1 MNFPSRIVLYL
12 LAGGVAGLLVILLT
26 DITGILRI
34 SDQINPTPTDLSH
47 TTLASTL
54 FGAFLGALF
63 GAASNLASGTRD
75 WLRAVGIGFGIGLAA
90 GFVGINFGMAIFGAL
105 YVPRAPNPLA
115 FIGNVIARALG
126 FAFIGALAGTAEGL
140 RKWTMRIG
148 RNGLIGGA
156 IGGFLGGTVFEIAP
170 YLLPGVRAGAICRT
184 LGFVITGAMIGLFI
198 ALVQELFKEA
208 WIKVQVGRNE
218 FSKEILI
225 EKAESKI
232 GRNELCDIPLFG
244 NPQIGKSHALIVVQ
258 PSGGYA
264 VRDTGESPL
273 GVLVNESKISAEQR
287 LRSGDRIQ
295 IADRVLVF
303 FEKQVQQ
310 RTVVANR
317 DVKAPSA
324 GGFQPGVSP
333 YSLARGGGGARLTV
347 IAGPHTGQSFA
358 LQPGIV
364 FGRDPGNSGALP
376 ADTKASR
383 RHAQLVADSAGVA
396 LEDLGSTN
404 GTFVNGQRI
413 TRVALAPG
421 DQIVVGSSTLRVE

>member
-1 MNFPSRIVLYL
+1 MNFPSRIMLYL
-12 LAGGVAGLLVILLT
+12 IAGGIAGLLVIFLT

-34 SDQINPTPTDLSH
+34 SDHWPPSLSDLSH
-47 TTLASTL
+47 TTTAAVF
-54 FGAFLGALF
+54 FGGFLGGLL

-75 WLRAVGIGFGIGLAA
+75 WPKAIGIGFGVGLVA
-90 GFVGINFGMAIFGAL
+90 GFVGITFGMAVFGPL
-105 YVPRAPNPLA
+105 YNPKPTNPFA

-126 FAFIGALAGTAEGL
+126 WAFIGALAGTAEGW
-140 RKWTMRIG
+140 RKWTVRIG

-156 IGGFLGGTVFEIAP
+156 IGGLLGGTVFEIAP
-170 YLLPGVRAGAICRT
+170 YLMPGVRAGGVSRT

-208 WIKVQVGRNE
+208 WIKIQVGRNE

-232 GRNELCDIPLFG
+232 GRSELCDITLFG
-244 NPQIGKSHALIVVQ
+244 NPQIGKSHALIVAQ
-258 PSGGYA
+258 PSGGYV
-264 VRDTGESPL
+264 VRDTGESPV
-273 GVLVNESKISAEQR
+273 GVLVNGAKITDEQR
-287 LRSGDRIQ
+287 LRSGDQIQ
-295 IADRVLVF
+295 IVDRVLVF
-303 FEKQVQQ
+303 FEKQVRQ
-310 RTVVANR
+310 RTVLASR
-317 DVKAPSA
+317 DVKAPST

-333 YSLARGGGGARLTV
+333 YALGGRLVV

-358 LQPGIV
+358 FQPGLV
-364 FGRDPGNSGALP
+364 FGRDPSNSGALP

-383 RHAQLVADSAGVA
+383 RHAQLVGDSAGVA

-404 GTFVNGQRI
+404 GTFVNGQRV

-421 DQIVVGSSTLRVE
+421 DQIIIGSSTLRVE